1 MDTTTDPHVS
11 AAVALSLGYSPM
23 NGRATPPGLCRS
35 VAARGSS
42 GLASGPFACAPSPFP
57 EKFSSFRAIAP
68 TSSPYCLDMPF
79 ARYSNFDVSGLGAM
93 SMSAGAAAYGSAAAN
108 GYLQSAL
115 AANQSAAALAY
126 GAAAY
131 QSAAAAGH
139 SALGGLGAAFQPA
152 TSNAMQQMKPGA
164 SPLLSQSVTYDAYT
178 QAMGAAAAA
187 AAMCGVRSY
196 GSGTC
201 GRQTPPL
208 SAAKSIASG
217 GFLGASSSGFLGVQT
232 MSSDEKFGA
241 LTCVMQQQVSKRGK
255 GPGQEE
261 LVSRAGAGFTSVDPF
276 GDPSRSSCF
285 GPGISVVPGMSPSG
299 PGAPSGVGVG
309 PAIGGGGGGGPSRAE
324 LEEFNT
330 RDLAQRIS
338 AELKRYSI
346 PQAVFAQK
354 VLCRSQGT
362 LSDLLRNPKPWA
374 KLKSGRE
381 TFRRMYKWLT
391 EPEPLRMAALR
402 LAGTFAPLPARPSSS
417 CPIFPAQSFTP
428 SFHALFQ
435 VEYSLPFISII
446 TGFEYL
452 ARYTPDLT
460 HSKNCFCCNNQ
471 LPSIVLSHFIEQFSV
486 IS

>member
-11 AAVALSLGYSPM
+11 AAVALSLSYSPL
-23 NGRATPPGLCRS
+23 NGRETPPGHCRS

-42 GLASGPFACAPSPFP
+42 GQFACAPSPFP
-57 EKFSSFRAIAP
+57 EKLSSFRAVAP
-68 TSSPYCLDMPF
+68 TSSPYCFDVPF
-79 ARYSNFDVSGLGAM
+79 ARYSNLDVSSLGAM
-93 SMSAGAAAYGSAAAN
+93 SMSTGAAAYGSAAAN

-139 SALGGLGAAFQPA
+139 SALGGLGAAFSPA
-152 TSNAMQQMKPGA
+152 TPSAMQQMKPGA
-164 SPLLSQSVTYDAYT
+164 SPLLPQSVTYDAYT
-178 QAMGAAAAA
+178 HAMGAAAAA

-196 GSGTC
+196 GSGPS

-208 SAAKSIASG
+208 SAAKSVASG
-217 GFLGASSSGFLGVQT
+217 GFLGAPSSGFLGVQA
-232 MSSDEKFGA
+232 MSSDNKFGA
-241 LTCVMQQQVSKRGK
+241 LTCVMPQQVSKRGK
-255 GPGQEE
+255 APGQEE
-261 LVSRAGAGFTSVDPF
+261 FVSRAGAGFTSVGPF
-276 GDPSRSSCF
+276 GDPSRSS
-285 GPGISVVPGMSPSG
+285 GPGFGALPGMSPSG
-299 PGAPSGVGVG
+299 PCAMAPSGLGVGGVG
-309 PAIGGGGGGGPSRAE
+309 PVVGGGGGGPSRAE
-324 LEEFNT
+324 LEEMNT

-402 LAGTFAPLPARPSSS
+402 MAGTFAPRPHVSLPFVLS
-417 CPIFPAQSFTP
+417 FPAQFSHPFP
-428 SFHALFQ
+428 S
-435 VEYSLPFISII
+435 
-446 TGFEYL
+446 
-452 ARYTPDLT
+452 
-460 HSKNCFCCNNQ
+460 
-471 LPSIVLSHFIEQFSV
+471 
-486 IS
+486 